1 MVIITNVTYPPES
14 TKEIAKRYLK
24 APTLP
29 DFLTKKGPYISSS
42 MAGGMNSITFYEL
55 NDDRFAEGIKAI
67 QDSMTIYFGVPG
79 YKYDLKPYF
88 ELEEGLDILGL

>member
-1 MVIITNVTYPPES
+1 MVIISNVSYPPES

-24 APTLP
+24 APVLP
-29 DFLTKKGPYISSS
+29 DYLNKKGPYVAASRE
-42 MAGGMNSITFYEL
+42 GGMHSITYYEL
-55 NDDRFAEGIKAI
+55 ENDRLAEGLKAI
-67 QDSMTIYFGVPG
+67 GESLAIYFGVPG

>member
-1 MVIITNVTYPPES
+1 MVIISNVTYPPES

-29 DFLTKKGPYISSS
+29 AFLTKRGPYVSSS
-42 MAGGMNSITFYEL
+42 MTDGMNSITFYEL
-55 NDDRFAEGIKAI
+55 DNDRFAEGIKAI
-67 QDSMTIYFGVPG
+67 QDSLSIYFGVPG

-88 ELEEGLDILGL
+88 ELDEGLDILGL